1 VLKVAPHLFRE
12 YMYLQHDIR
21 VYGSINDDV
30 HLTSSNDKPMD
41 TASRQLQP
49 AALLCESHHI
59 SYKVTAQQQVNLHL
73 WHYTR
78 T

>member
-49 AALLCESHHI
+49 AACDMSLITLATKSLLS
-59 SYKVTAQQQVNLHL
+59 S
-73 WHYTR
+73 R
-78 T
+78 